1 MTGGAGP
8 RGSGR
13 RGGAALRGVKEDL
26 VKSARRAYAIG
37 LQTGDG
43 GNLSGRVAGT
53 ELVVIK
59 PSGVSFG
66 ECTPDNLVT
75 VNLQGETVQGEG
87 KPSREL
93 LTHLAIYTARPD
105 VLGICHC
112 HGPWSIACAEFH
124 PRIPCISLHA
134 EHKIGPIPV
143 LKVAGHTD
151 LKVKKAVESLLA
163 KRPGLKAFVQ
173 ARHGIFAMA
182 ESVAK
187 AEHQAELV
195 EETAQIA
202 WLVALRKSLRAF

>member
-1 MTGGAGP
+1 MTAAGP
-8 RGSGR
+8 RGSTDRGR
-13 RGGAALRGVKEDL
+13 AALRRVKDEF
-26 VKSARRAYAIG
+26 VKAARRAYDIG

-43 GNLSGRVAGT
+43 GNLSCRVAGT
-53 ELVVIK
+53 DLIVIK

-66 ECTPDNLVT
+66 ECTPHNLVT
-75 VNLQGETVQGEG
+75 VNLRGETVQGAG
-87 KPSREL
+87 NPSREL

-143 LKVAGHTD
+143 LKVSGHGD
-151 LKVKKAVESLLA
+151 LKVKKAVETLMA

-182 ESVAK
+182 ESVTK
-187 AEHQAELV
+187 AEHHAELV
-195 EETAQIA
+195 EETARIA
-202 WLVALRKSLRAF
+202 WLVALRKPLRAS

>member
-1 MTGGAGP
+1 MTGGGP
-8 RGSGR
+8 GTPGR
-13 RGGAALRGVKEDL
+13 RANAAIRRVKDEL
-26 VKSARRAYAIG
+26 VKSARRAYEIG

-53 ELVVIK
+53 DLIVIK
-59 PSGVSFG
+59 PSGFSFG
-66 ECTPDNLVT
+66 ECTPENLVT
-75 VNLQGETVQGEG
+75 VTMQGDTVKGEG
-87 KPSREL
+87 TPSREL

-124 PRIPCISLHA
+124 SRIPGISLHA

-143 LKVAGHTD
+143 LRVAGHGD
-151 LKVKKAVESLLA
+151 LKVKQAVSALLA
-163 KRPGLKAFVQ
+163 KHPGLKAFVQ

-182 ESVAK
+182 ESITR
-187 AEHQAELV
+187 AEHHAELV

-202 WLVALRKSLRAF
+202 WLVALRKPLRTS